1 MSDGKLK
8 VSYRAVEALVPYDR
22 NARTH
27 APWQV
32 QQIADSIEAF
42 GMAGAIVVRDGM
54 IAKGHGTL
62 AACKLLYAA
71 GKRIYPP
78 PGPKAAEADRPEAFP
93 AGKVPVLDATGWSD
107 EQFRAYVIA
116 DNKLALNAGW
126 DETLLAGEIQALKAS
141 DFDVGV
147 IGFAREELFRL
158 LPNGGGNTDP
168 DDAPTPPVTP
178 VSRLGDVWLLGDH
191 RLVCGDSTQPETVN
205 RALAGS
211 KPHLMVT
218 DPPYGV
224 EYDPAWRQKA
234 GVGSKGAATGKVLND
249 HKADWREVWALFPGS
264 VAYVWHGGLHAGT
277 VEDSLVA
284 CGFKIR
290 AQIVWVKSRPALSRG
305 HYHWQHEPALYGV
318 REDAKDDHWRFVPEH
333 ELVGYAVKDGQ
344 TADWH
349 GGRKQSTVW
358 FIEHVKSETGHGT
371 QKPVE
376 AMRRPIVNNSDRGDP
391 VFEPFSGSGTTIIA
405 CEVTG
410 RHCRAIE
417 LDPRYVDVDVKR
429 WQDFTGKTAVL
440 EATGQPFAAV
450 AAERGAPGAP
460 ASAGGAGAP
469 AAASGPAAAPP
480 AAAKPAKRRKAA

>member
-8 VSYRAVEALVPYDR
+8 VTYRAVEALVPYDR

-27 APWQV
+27 SPLQV

-62 AACKLLYAA
+62 AACALLYAA
-71 GKRIYPP
+71 GKRVYPP
-78 PGPKAAEADRPEAFP
+78 PGPNAPEAARPEAFP
-93 AGKVPVLDATGWSD
+93 AGKVPVLDASGWTD
-107 EQFRAYVIA
+107 EQFRAYVLA

-126 DETLLAGEIQALKAS
+126 DEALLAGELQALQAA

-147 IGFAREELFRL
+147 IGFQRDELFKL
-158 LPNGGGNTDP
+158 LPNGGGHTDP
-168 DDAPTPPVTP
+168 DVAPPAPAAP
-178 VSRLGDVWLLGDH
+178 VSQLGDVWVLGNH

-224 EYDPAWRQKA
+224 DYDPIWRQKA
-234 GVGSKGAATGKVLND
+234 GVGSAGAATGKVLND
-249 HKADWREVWALFPGS
+249 HRADWREVWALFPGS

-284 CGFKIR
+284 VGFKIR

-305 HYHWQHEPALYGV
+305 HYHWQHEAALYGV
-318 REDAKDDHWRFVPEH
+318 REGAEDDHWRFVPEH
-333 ELVGYAVKDGQ
+333 ELVGYAVKEGA

-349 GGRKQSTVW
+349 GGCKQSTVW
-358 FIEHVKSETGHGT
+358 FIDHVKSDTGHGT
-371 QKPVE
+371 QKPIE
-376 AMRRPIVNNSDRGDP
+376 AMRRPIINNSDPGDP
-391 VFEPFSGSGTTIIA
+391 VFEPFSGSGTTLMA
-405 CEVTG
+405 CEITG
-410 RHCRAIE
+410 RACRAIE
-417 LDPRYVDVDVKR
+417 LNPAYVDVDVIR
-429 WQDFTGKTAVL
+429 WQDFTRREAVL
-440 EATGQPFAAV
+440 EATGQSFAEV
-450 AAERGAPGAP
+450 AALRQKPAAP
-460 ASAGGAGAP
+460 AP
-469 AAASGPAAAPP
+469 AAAPAAP
-480 AAAKPAKRRKAA
+480 AAKKPAARRKAA

>member
-1 MSDGKLK
+1 MSDGKLR
-8 VSYRAVEALVPYDR
+8 VSYRAVEALAPYDR

-27 APWQV
+27 SPLQV

-42 GMAGAIVVRDGM
+42 GMAGAIVIRDG
-54 IAKGHGTL
+54 IVAKGHGTL
-62 AACKLLYAA
+62 AACKLLYGA

-78 PGPKAAEADRPEAFP
+78 PGPQAPEDQRPEAFP
-93 AGKVPVLDATGWSD
+93 AGKVPVLDASGWTD

-126 DETLLAGEIQALKAS
+126 DEALLAGELQALKAS
-141 DFDVGV
+141 DFDLGV
-147 IGFAREELFRL
+147 IGFARDELFRM
-158 LPNGGGNTDP
+158 LPNGGGKTDP
-168 DDAPTPPVTP
+168 DDAPPAPKDP
-178 VSRLGDVWLLGDH
+178 VSVIGDVWLLGNH
-191 RLVCGDSTQPETVN
+191 RLACGDSTQAETVN
-205 RALAGS
+205 RALGGS

-224 EYDPAWRQKA
+224 EYDPSWRQKA
-234 GVGSKGAATGKVLND
+234 GVGSKGAATGKVMND
-249 HKADWREVWALFPGS
+249 DRADWREVWALFPGS

-284 CGFKIR
+284 CKFKIR

-318 REDAKDDHWRFVPEH
+318 RESEADDHWRFVPEH
-333 ELVGYAVKDGQ
+333 ELVGYAVKDGE

-358 FIEHVKSETGHGT
+358 FIEHVKSDTGHGT

-376 AMRRPIVNNSDRGDP
+376 AMRRPIVNNSDPGDP

-417 LDPRYVDVDVKR
+417 LDPRYVDVDVLR
-429 WQDFTGKTAVL
+429 WEAFTGKSAVL
-440 EATGQPFAAV
+440 EATGQTFAAV
-450 AAERGAPGAP
+450 RMERLKPAAAAP
-460 ASAGGAGAP
+460 AP
-469 AAASGPAAAPP
+469 AAPAEAPTKAAR
-480 AAAKPAKRRKAA
+480 RRKVA

>member
-1 MSDGKLK
+1 MSDGKLR

-27 APWQV
+27 SPLQV

-42 GMAGAIVVRDGM
+42 GMAGAIVIRDGM
-54 IAKGHGTL
+54 VAKGHGTL
-62 AACKLLYAA
+62 AACRLLYGA
-71 GKRIYPP
+71 GKRVYPP
-78 PGPKAAEADRPEAFP
+78 PGPNAPEDQRPEAFP
-93 AGKVPVLDATGWSD
+93 AGKVPVLDASGWTD

-126 DETLLAGEIQALKAS
+126 DEALLAGELQALKAS

-147 IGFAREELFRL
+147 LGFARDELFRM

-168 DDAPTPPVTP
+168 DDAPPAPKDP
-178 VSRLGDVWLLGDH
+178 VSVLGDVWLLGNH
-191 RLVCGDSTQPETVN
+191 RLACGDSTQAETVN
-205 RALAGS
+205 RALGGS
-211 KPHLMVT
+211 RPHLMVT

-224 EYDPAWRQKA
+224 EYDPSWRQKA
-234 GVGSKGAATGKVLND
+234 GVGSKGAATGKVMND
-249 HKADWREVWALFPGS
+249 DRADWREVWALFPGS
-264 VAYVWHGGLHAGT
+264 VAYVWHAGLHAGT

-284 CGFKIR
+284 CKFKIR

-318 REDAKDDHWRFVPEH
+318 RESEADDHWRFVPEH
-333 ELVGYAVKDGQ
+333 ELVGYAVKDGE

-358 FIEHVKSETGHGT
+358 FIEHVKSDTGHGT

-376 AMRRPIVNNSDRGDP
+376 AMRRPIVNNSDPGDP

-417 LDPRYVDVDVKR
+417 LDPRYVDVDVLR
-429 WQDFTGKTAVL
+429 WEAFTGKSAVL
-440 EATGQPFAAV
+440 EATGQSFAAV
-450 AAERGAPGAP
+450 RAERQKPAAAAP
-460 ASAGGAGAP
+460 AP
-469 AAASGPAAAPP
+469 AAPAEAPTKAAR
-480 AAAKPAKRRKAA
+480 RRKAA

>member
-1 MSDGKLK
+1 MSDGKLR

-27 APWQV
+27 SPLQV

-42 GMAGAIVVRDGM
+42 GMAGAIVIRDGM
-54 IAKGHGTL
+54 VAKGHGTL
-62 AACKLLYAA
+62 AACRLLYGA
-71 GKRIYPP
+71 GKRVYPP
-78 PGPKAAEADRPEAFP
+78 PGPNAPEDQRPEAFP
-93 AGKVPVLDATGWSD
+93 AGKVPVLDASGWTD

-126 DETLLAGEIQALKAS
+126 DEALLAGELQALTAA

-147 IGFAREELFRL
+147 IGFARDELFRL
-158 LPNGGGNTDP
+158 LPNGGGKTDQ
-168 DDAPTPPVTP
+168 DDAPPAPKDP
-178 VSRLGDVWLLGDH
+178 ASRIGDVWLLGNH
-191 RLVCGDSTQPETVN
+191 RLACGDSTQAETVN
-205 RALAGS
+205 RALGGS

-224 EYDPAWRQKA
+224 EYDPSWRQKA
-234 GVGSKGAATGKVLND
+234 GVGSKGAATGKVMND
-249 HKADWREVWALFPGS
+249 DRADWREVWALFPGS

-284 CGFKIR
+284 CKFKIR

-318 REDAKDDHWRFVPEH
+318 RESEADDHWRFVPEH
-333 ELVGYAVKDGQ
+333 ELVGYAVKDGE

-358 FIEHVKSETGHGT
+358 FIEHVKSDTGHGT

-376 AMRRPIVNNSDRGDP
+376 AMRRPIVNNSDPGDP

-417 LDPRYVDVDVKR
+417 LDPRYVDVDVLR
-429 WQDFTGKTAVL
+429 WEAFTGKSAVL
-440 EATGQPFAAV
+440 EATGQTFDAVRTERLKPAA
-450 AAERGAPGAP
+450 P
-460 ASAGGAGAP
+460 AP
-469 AAASGPAAAPP
+469 AAAVPAEAPTKAP
-480 AAAKPAKRRKAA
+480 RRRKAA

>member
-8 VSYRAVEALVPYDR
+8 LAYRAVEALVPYDR

-27 APWQV
+27 SPAQI

-62 AACKLLYAA
+62 AACSLLYGN

-78 PGPKAAEADRPEAFP
+78 PGPNAPEADRPEAFP
-93 AGKVPVLDATGWSD
+93 AGKVPVLDASGWTD

-126 DETLLAGEIQALKAS
+126 DEALLAGELQALRAT
-141 DFDVGV
+141 DFDIGV
-147 IGFAREELFRL
+147 IGFERDELFKL
-158 LPNGGGNTDP
+158 LPNGGGRTDP
-168 DDAPTPPVTP
+168 DAAPPRPTVP
-178 VSRLGDVWLLGDH
+178 VSQLGDVWLLGDH

-205 RALAGS
+205 RALGGS
-211 KPHLMVT
+211 RPHLMVT

-224 EYDPAWRQKA
+224 EYDPSWRQKA
-234 GVGSKGAATGKVLND
+234 GVGSAGAAIGKVMND
-249 HKADWREVWALFPGS
+249 HRADWREVWALFPGS

-318 REDAKDDHWRFVPEH
+318 REGETDDHWRFVPEH
-333 ELVGYAVKDGQ
+333 ELAGYAVKDGA

-376 AMRRPIVNNSDRGDP
+376 AMRRPIVNNSDPGDP
-391 VFEPFSGSGTTIIA
+391 VFEPFSGSGTTLIA
-405 CEVTG
+405 YEVTG
-410 RHCRAIE
+410 RKCRAIE
-417 LDPRYVDVDVKR
+417 LDPTYVDVDVVR
-429 WQDFTGKTAVL
+429 WQDFTGKSAVL
-440 EATGQPFAAV
+440 EATGQSFAQV
-450 AAERGAPGAP
+450 SAARAIPAASAP
-460 ASAGGAGAP
+460 ATAQPATGAT
-469 AAASGPAAAPP
+469 
-480 AAAKPAKRRKAA
+480 KPAKRRKAA

>member
-8 VSYRAVEALVPYDR
+8 LSYRAVEALVPYDR

-27 APWQV
+27 SPLQV

-42 GMAGAIVVRDGM
+42 GMVGAIVVRDGL

-78 PGPKAAEADRPEAFP
+78 PGLQAPEDQRPEAFP
-93 AGKVPVLDATGWSD
+93 AGKVPVLDATGWTD
-107 EQFRAYVIA
+107 DQFRAYVIA

-126 DETLLAGEIQALKAS
+126 DEALLAGELQALKAS
-141 DFDVGV
+141 DFEVGLL
-147 IGFAREELFRL
+147 GFAKDELFRL
-158 LPNGGGNTDP
+158 LPNGGGLTDP
-168 DDAPTPPVTP
+168 DLAPAAPVTP
-178 VSRLGDVWLLGDH
+178 VSVLGDVWLLGDH
-191 RLVCGDSTQPETVN
+191 RLVCGDSTQPETV
-205 RALAGS
+205 RAALGGC

-224 EYDPAWRQKA
+224 EYDPSWRQKA

-249 HKADWREVWALFPGS
+249 DRADWRAVWALFPGA

-318 REDAKDDHWRFVPEH
+318 REGEADDHWRFVPEH

-358 FIEHVKSETGHGT
+358 FIEHVKSDTGHGT

-376 AMRRPIVNNSDRGDP
+376 AMRRPIVNNSDPGDP
-391 VFEPFSGSGTTIIA
+391 VFEPFSGSGSTLIA

-410 RHCRAIE
+410 RKCRAIE
-417 LDPRYVDVDVKR
+417 LNPAYVDVGVKR
-429 WQDFTGKTAVL
+429 WQAFTGKVAVL
-440 EATGQPFAAV
+440 EASGKSFDAV
-450 AAERGAPGAP
+450 ALERVTPAAGASAPVAP
-460 ASAGGAGAP
+460 AKP
-469 AAASGPAAAPP
+469 TTKAAA
-480 AAAKPAKRRKAA
+480 RRKAA